1 MIVNELKLETGRAY
15 QSVLFFFRKNVPYL
29 KTHTIVKL
37 FAGVIVLISALLVW
51 LVSKWWLLFTA
62 FIGVNL
68 IQSAFTGFC
77 PPGMLMKKLGMKE

>member
-1 MIVNELKLETGRAY
+1 LLSACGRSAGAEKRAGRSFYIEKEERMKVENGVRVFAGIMILI
-15 QSVLFFFRKNVPYL
+15 SVL
-29 KTHTIVKL
+29 
-37 FAGVIVLISALLVW
+37 LIW

-77 PPGMLMKKLGMKE
+77 PPAILMKKLGMKE